1 MNKEFV
7 KKMIKSEMLR
17 CSAMK
22 EILPEPIKNRVDNFE
37 KETADVL
44 KEIILETFEEKPEG
58 KAKECKKVNI
68 D

>member
-17 CSAMK
+17 YSAMK

-37 KETADVL
+37 RETADAL
-44 KEIILETFEEKPEG
+44 KEIILETFEEKPED

>member
-17 CSAMK
+17 CSAIK
-22 EILPEPIKNRVDNFE
+22 EILPEPIKNRVDDFE
-37 KETADVL
+37 REAAGVL

-68 D
+68 N